1 MKQKIAGVSLLVIY
15 ILVVV
20 LSSYYLIVPNYK
32 IVKNSKNTIN
42 TVETEKNN
50 KISEINKTYEDKIK
64 ELDTKYENNQ
74 NSINDK
80 YTKLEEETEKNY
92 LAKKQELDAKKNKQ
106 EELQQK
112 EFRNNGFSKKY
123 YEIENEISKIRN
135 ELNSLNTK
143 NFQDKIS
150 NKRSKEEELE
160 KLKKDQNDE
169 IKNFNKEKEAKIKSI
184 DNTLNSEKK
193 NSLKAIIYIVIG
205 LLIILLPLVYL
216 AVIFNKLTRLRNR
229 VKSSWS
235 EVNVYLK
242 ERTDL
247 IPNIVEAVKGASTHE
262 EKVLKEVTNARAEV
276 MNSTT
281 RSDEINANEKLDNS
295 ISKLFLLQEAYPEL
309 KTNTNFINLQNNLQE
324 IEDKIAYSRKKYN
337 HAVLNYQNRIEVFPS
352 NIIAAILHFKPELFF
367 EISKEE
373 SENKTID
380 FNEK

>member
-1 MKQKIAGVSLLVIY
+1 MKQKITGVSLLVIY
-15 ILVVV
+15 ILVVI

-32 IVKNSKNTIN
+32 IARNSKNAIN

-50 KISEINKTYEDKIK
+50 RISEINKTYEDKIK
-64 ELDTKYENNQ
+64 ELDVKYENDK

-80 YTKLEEETEKNY
+80 YAKLEEETEKEY
-92 LAKKQELDAKKNKQ
+92 LAKKQELDAKKNNQ
-106 EELQQK
+106 EELQHK

-123 YEIENEISKIRN
+123 YEIENEISKIRD

-160 KLKKDQNDE
+160 KLKKDQNNE
-169 IKNFNKEKEAKIKSI
+169 IRSINKEKETEIKSI
-184 DNTLNSEKK
+184 DSALNSEKK
-193 NSLKAIIYIVIG
+193 NSLKAIIYIVVG
-205 LLIILLPLVYL
+205 SLIILLPLIYL
-216 AVIFNKLTRLRNR
+216 VVIFNKLTRLRNR

-262 EKVLKEVTNARAEV
+262 EKVLKEVTNARVEV

-309 KTNTNFINLQNNLQE
+309 KTNTNFMNLQNNLQE

-337 HAVLNYQNRIEVFPS
+337 NAVLNYQNRIEVFPS

>member
-1 MKQKIAGVSLLVIY
+1 MKQKITGVSLLVVY

-32 IVKNSKNTIN
+32 IARNSKNAIN

-50 KISEINKTYEDKIK
+50 RISEINKTYEDKIK
-64 ELDTKYENNQ
+64 ELDVKYENNQ

-80 YTKLEEETEKNY
+80 YTKLEEETEKEY
-92 LAKKQELDAKKNKQ
+92 LAKKQELDAKKNNQ
-106 EELQQK
+106 EELQHK

-123 YEIENEISKIRN
+123 YEIENEISKIRD

-160 KLKKDQNDE
+160 KLKKDQSNE
-169 IKNFNKEKEAKIKSI
+169 IRSINKEKETEIKSI

-193 NSLKAIIYIVIG
+193 NSLKAIIYIVVG
-205 LLIILLPLVYL
+205 SLIILLPLIYL
-216 AVIFNKLTRLRNR
+216 VVIFNKLTRLRNR

-262 EKVLKEVTNARAEV
+262 EKVLKEVTNARVEV

-380 FNEK
+380 FN